1 MADESTDPV
10 KIERDGNVYVATL
23 DDPPLNLFR
32 QRTFEQMAE
41 IRDEVNASDA
51 RAFVWRG
58 SGGKVFSGGVDVEGF
73 TKIKGGEEGIKAAG
87 EGVYQLSAFERIEI
101 PTFALVEGLCLTAAL
116 EAALACDM
124 IFASETAG
132 FGLVERVVALTPFGG
147 GVQRMAE
154 RAGPARAREFVYS
167 GKVYDAKTMHE
178 WGVVNRLYAPE
189 EMLEKSMKFVHH
201 VADGPTQ
208 ANIATKRIVR
218 KVVDEGVAAADAAT
232 GEIAGPLFDTE
243 DLKNAVQSFLTEGPG
258 KATYSGR

>member
-1 MADESTDPV
+1 MSDP
-10 KIERDGNVYVATL
+10 IRTERDGAVFIATL

-32 QRTFEQMAE
+32 ERTFEQIGE

-58 SGGKVFSGGVDVEGF
+58 AGGEVFSGGVDVEHF
-73 TKIKGGEEGIKAAG
+73 SRIPDGEAGKKVAG
-87 EGVYQLSAFERIEI
+87 EGVLQLSAFERIEV
-101 PTFALVEGLCLTAAL
+101 PTFAVVEGLCLTAAF

-124 IFASETAG
+124 IFASETAK

-154 RAGPARAREFVYS
+154 RAGAARAREFVYS

-178 WGVVNRLYAPE
+178 WGVVNRLYAPD
-189 EMLEKSMKFVHH
+189 EMLEKSMKFVQH
-201 VADGPTQ
+201 VATGPTQ

-218 KVVDEGVAAADAAT
+218 KVLDEGVEAADAAT
-232 GEIAGPLFDTE
+232 GEIAGPLFDTQ

-258 KATYSGR
+258 KATYEGR

>member
-1 MADESTDPV
+1 VSDPIR
-10 KIERDGNVYVATL
+10 IERDGGVYVATL

-32 QRTFEQMAE
+32 ERTFEQLGE
-41 IRDEVNASDA
+41 IRDEVNTSDA

-58 SGGKVFSGGVDVEGF
+58 SGEKVFSGGVDVEHF
-73 TKIKGGEEGIKAAG
+73 SRIPDGEAGRKVAG
-87 EGVYQLSAFERIEI
+87 EGVYQLSAFERIEV
-101 PTFALVEGLCLTAAL
+101 PTFALVEGLCLTAAF

-124 IFASETAG
+124 IFASQTAK

-154 RAGPARAREFVYS
+154 RAGAARAREFVYS
-167 GKVYDAKTMHE
+167 GKVYDASTMHE
-178 WGVVNRLYAPE
+178 WGVVNRLYAPG

-218 KVVDEGVAAADAAT
+218 KVLDEGVEAADAAT
-232 GEIAGPLFDTE
+232 GEIAGPLFDTQ

-258 KATYSGR
+258 KATYEGR